1 MKVLGI
7 ARSGERFRTR
17 TFSEKLTLVAVG
29 NETVPLIFYQ
39 APKLPKMLPKF
50 YTSLFIN
57 VDELLGRHVSGSTHD
72 HATQAFAQHCRRILE
87 RHMRRTGVQS
97 FRRSKVEHFDLAFWR
112 DLHIRRLQVSMNDTL
127 LMGCFECFTN
137 VLGNLESFFNRNR
150 TALNQLRE
158 RFAFD
163 ELEHEESCA
172 VRVL

>member
-57 VDELLGRHVSGSTHD
+57 VDELLGRHVGHSAHQSAGARQLIAGFDGRTD
-72 HATQAFAQHCRRILE
+72 GVCRRA
-87 RHMRRTGVQS
+87 HHV
-97 FRRSKVEHFDLAFWR
+97 
-112 DLHIRRLQVSMNDTL
+112 RLK
-127 LMGCFECFTN
+127 CC
-137 VLGNLESFFNRNR
+137 
-150 TALNQLRE
+150 
-158 RFAFD
+158 
-163 ELEHEESCA
+163 
-172 VRVL
+172 